1 MNYLPRI
8 IGILILAIL
17 FGGSFWLYLGEDWW
31 IAILSIIISLAG
43 ACLAAIAFFLIT
55 ENSFKIF
62 K

>member
-8 IGILILAIL
+8 TGILILTIL
-17 FGGSFWLYLGEDWW
+17 FSVAFWTYLGKDWW

-43 ACLAAIAFFLIT
+43 VCLAIIGFFLIT